1 MPSAAMQS
9 TVLYNQETLNTF
21 VTMAQTAVA
30 SLEENNINIKIKY
43 IITTSF
49 TSVPPIGN
57 FYYWNTLVYYL
68 CSEGQ
73 GTL

>member
-57 FYYWNTLVYYL
+57 FYY
-68 CSEGQ
+68 
-73 GTL
+73 